1 MYPIYISTFWV
12 DNGKRWFEKEVF
24 CLSIIIRANPGDS
37 TDSVIR
43 KFQKKVVAEGLV
55 QEIRDRSVY
64 KKPSQRRQEYLAE
77 KRRKIMRAKRYG
89 G

>member
-1 MYPIYISTFWV
+1 MPIV
-12 DNGKRWFEKEVF
+12 VKAGPNDN
-24 CLSIIIRANPGDS
+24 

-43 KFQKKVVAEGLV
+43 KFQKRVVAEGLV

-64 KKPSQRRQEYLAE
+64 RKPSELRQEYLAE

-89 G
+89 K